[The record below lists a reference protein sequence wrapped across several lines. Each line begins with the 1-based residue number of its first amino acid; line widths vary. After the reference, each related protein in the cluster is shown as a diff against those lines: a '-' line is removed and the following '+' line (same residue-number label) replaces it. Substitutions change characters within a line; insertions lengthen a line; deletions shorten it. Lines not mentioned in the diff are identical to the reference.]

1 MNKRILC
8 VILVQILVLISSKTK
23 DSMSLE
29 INRSKSHVDQTGD
42 LTPLVVTLSSEDK
55 TQKMKG
61 VDLICIVDVSGSMSG
76 DKIKLVKE
84 SLKYLVKLM
93 NETDNLAL
101 ITFSFDAEVI
111 NKLTPMTPENKT
123 DLLNNIDY
131 LYANGGTNIYPALE
145 KALDLITHDY
155 STGERIASI
164 ILLSDGQDNYSYNS
178 LLYKFQQLLET
189 TNKTDY
195 AFTLH
200 TFGYGEDHDEDLMLK
215 LAKIKSGSFLFVNG
229 LSDVKDFY
237 LKIYGSLSTVCNVNL
252 NLTIQSS
259 FAIKNISGIDD
270 LYKAS
275 LSNRTDNKT
284 NAKAF
289 LFNTVLIQV
298 VSGKK
303 YSYVVLVDIPKDTP
317 FGTKVLNATVSPLG
331 LTEAYIWNEKLNS
344 IAYEEYIKNISV
356 TYFSMAFYEGVYSGK
371 SIIEEG
377 LKWITINY
385 SGTRNWV
392 EDFNAVLIDFD
403 NYYSF
408 GRANILSKIYEL
420 KTSNIGIYY
429 SIDNSYVKTIIDR
442 SHNIDVSNLPVV
454 RVVGEKIINFE
465 ININYYYFYLKDGS
479 GTINNLDFSGEGSSL
494 IIYSDNPSGKIKISS
509 LSQYIEYYYWNETK
523 IRSQNIVDFS
533 RGGKFIMEKDFPYE
547 FYTRVDGTKDI
558 TFNIEFL
565 KIEYAEKI
573 KISEHLFEIIAY
585 VIDDQ
590 EIDNLSN
597 SKDYEPAKTV
607 YNGYYNSL
615 SSLGT
620 IVIKKEEIV
629 KYKESSSIYNY
640 YLYVVI
646 KKSPKVSITYNH
658 VEGQFIFVSMDYIY
672 STIPAGFMISS
683 HLSEG
688 QKTPHL
694 YTFDGRNITIEMTYF
709 GKELVCKIIKYKLYQ
724 TGSEELYEDY
734 NQFIIKRRVK
744 LDKIYI
750 NVIQKIQENE
760 ENEGNTTSNKL
771 IVSIFSNNTGHVAGD
786 NITSLSYSMRY
797 EINPFV
803 ETELDN
809 GTDFTDQNYTDTNIT
824 NNTDIT
830 DITNTND
837 TSEEKSDENNDPI
850 QPPIRPKANVFLLGF
865 AKFIY
870 VRAIKISYFSVYFAS
885 IREVIYTKILIITV
899 KIKYR
904 LSLRRLQD
912 NSESRQA
919 ECTLLDNKFENIDN
933 FNCTLETNGEEIENM
948 QIEKYDFKDQQV
960 SIIGETSISKAYKN
974 NLQNVGDNDI
984 FNKKLYILDN
994 ATRSIDNEN
1003 NEFNIT
1009 GTINDKSFNYENV
1022 KLSLNS
1028 KNEDEKPQEISCK
1041 VIKKDDNNYILN
1053 YKTDDQMKA
1062 ELDGVFADLGNENLI
1077 VNFVDEGNS
1086 AINFEENHDG
1096 IIYSKKKKGL
1106 SSGAIAGIVI
1116 ACGLAIII
1124 AAILAICLK
1133 NKKEII
1139 NTQETSSNINITSA
1153 NFN

>member
-8 VILVQILVLISSKTK
+8 IILVQILVLISSKGK

-29 INRSKSHVDQTGD
+29 IHRSKSHFDQTGD

-55 TQKMKG
+55 TQKIKG

-84 SLKYLVKLM
+84 SLEHLVKLM
-93 NETDNLAL
+93 NEEDNLAL
-101 ITFSFDAEVI
+101 ITFSSDAEVI
-111 NKLTPMTPENKT
+111 NELTPMTQENKT
-123 DLLNNIDY
+123 DLLKNIDN
-131 LYANGGTNIYPALE
+131 LYAYGGTNIYPALE
-145 KALDLITHDY
+145 KALDLIAHDY

-178 LLYKFQQLLET
+178 LLSRFENLLET
-189 TNKTDY
+189 TNKTNY

-200 TFGYGEDHDEDLMLK
+200 TFGYGEDHDEEIMLN
-215 LAKIKSGSFLFVNG
+215 LAKIQSGSFLFVND
-229 LSDVKDFY
+229 LADVQDFY
-237 LKIYGSLSTVCNVNL
+237 LKIYGSLSTICNVNL

-259 FAIKNISGIDD
+259 YTIKNISGIDD

-275 LSNRTDNKT
+275 LSNKTDTNNKT
-284 NAKAF
+284 ILF
-289 LFNTVLIQV
+289 SFNTVLIQV

-317 FGTKVLNATVSPLG
+317 FGTEVLNATVSPLG
-331 LTEAYIWNEKLNS
+331 LNAKYLWDQKLNS

-356 TYFSMAFYEGVYSGK
+356 TYFSMAFYRGVYSGR

-385 SGTRNWV
+385 IGTINWV
-392 EDFNAVLIDFD
+392 EEFNAVLIDFD

-408 GRANILSKIYEL
+408 GRANLLSKIYEL
-420 KTSNIGIYY
+420 KTSNIGIHY

-442 SHNIDVSNLPVV
+442 SHNIDVSNLPLI

-479 GTINNLDFSGEGSSL
+479 GTINNLYFSGEGSSL

-523 IRSQNIVDFS
+523 IRSQNVVDFS

-565 KIEYAEKI
+565 KFEYVEKI
-573 KISEHLFEIIAY
+573 EISEHLFEIIAY

-597 SKDYEPAKTV
+597 SENYVPTKTV

-629 KYKESSSIYNY
+629 KYKVSSSIYNY
-640 YLYVVI
+640 YLYVII

-724 TGSEELYEDY
+724 TGSEELYVDY
-734 NQFIIKRRVK
+734 SQFIINRRVK
-744 LDKIYI
+744 MDKIYI
-750 NVIQKIQENE
+750 DVIQKIQENE

-797 EINPFV
+797 ETHPFI

-809 GTDFTDQNYTDTNIT
+809 GTDFTDQNYTDIIYDNDTNIV
-824 NNTDIT
+824 NNTDM
-830 DITNTND
+830 TNTD
-837 TSEEKSDENNDPI
+837 AASEKKSDIENNDPN

-870 VRAIKISYFSVYFAS
+870 VRAIKISYFSVYFAR

-904 LSLRRLQD
+904 LSLRRLED
-912 NSESRQA
+912 NSESKQA

-948 QIEKYDFKDQQV
+948 QIEKYDFQDQQV
-960 SIIGETSISKAYKN
+960 GIIGETSISKAYKN

-994 ATRSIDNEN
+994 ATRSIDNEH

-1028 KNEDEKPQEISCK
+1028 ENEKPQDISCK

-1053 YKTDDQMKA
+1053 CKTDDQMKA

-1086 AINFEENHDG
+1086 TINFEQNYDG
-1096 IIYSKKKKGL
+1096 VIYSKKKKR
-1106 SSGAIAGIVI
+1106 IIVWCNCWYYYCLCRSI
-1116 ACGLAIII
+1116 NNCCIIGNS
-1124 AAILAICLK
+1124 LK
-1133 NKKEII
+1133 K
-1139 NTQETSSNINITSA
+1139 
-1153 NFN
+1153 